1 MGPVGWQEMTFIF
14 VLALVL
20 FGPKEM
26 ARIGRTIGKAIAD
39 FRRTSSELKATFDRE
54 LSSLERESQ
63 PAHGAGKPGTEPL
76 NYGYHDNYGYDSYY
90 DAASTPAP
98 NESTATE
105 SSTVSAPAPEGA
117 EPAKIAAPAGT
128 EPATGEASVPIPA
141 PAEPAGG
148 PQSTVS

>member
-76 NYGYHDNYGYDSYY
+76 NYGYHDNYGYDSYN
-90 DAASTPAP
+90 DPASTPVPEEIA
-98 NESTATE
+98 
-105 SSTVSAPAPEGA
+105 APERA
-117 EPAKIAAPAGT
+117 EPAAIAPPETATPASGD
-128 EPATGEASVPIPA
+128 A
-141 PAEPAGG
+141 AEPPGG
-148 PQSTVS
+148 PQPIAS